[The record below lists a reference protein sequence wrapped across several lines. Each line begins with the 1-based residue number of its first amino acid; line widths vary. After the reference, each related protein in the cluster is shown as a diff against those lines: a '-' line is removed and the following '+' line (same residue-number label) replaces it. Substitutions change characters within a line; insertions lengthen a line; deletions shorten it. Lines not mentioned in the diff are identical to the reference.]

1 MNGYIKDW
9 LTRQVRSYNSHKIPQ
24 DTVYTYIRNTTGV
37 RQYSTSL
44 ESKIFYKIEHTL
56 FEGEFFLTLS
66 ARNIGHGV
74 MELFT
79 LHECGGASLL

>member
-1 MNGYIKDW
+1 VYIHTTHSVDK
-9 LTRQVRSYNSHKIPQ
+9 
-24 DTVYTYIRNTTGV
+24 TGV

-66 ARNIGHGV
+66 ARNIGHRV

-79 LHECGGASLL
+79 LHEFGGARLL